1 MVKLS
6 RLKQNAIIYLECLF
20 TVSASFKTN
29 FIRGKHLCYNVFNV
43 DEFLKMKHRVI
54 KQRLFYFAEISTFLQ
69 NILETEHVDY
79 LPNGHLSYVLLKC
92 YRCIEKMITKQLDD
106 V

>member
-6 RLKQNAIIYLECLF
+6 RLKQNAIIYLEYLF